1 MKTLVVIV
9 THNCSAAFEHCW
21 AIVEPLL
28 DEHVRACVVDNAST
42 DPAQLQQ
49 LETLPTGVVTR
60 LANNVGYGGAINHA
74 LGLSELEL
82 SGTAR
87 AVGDAVDRDA
97 RTATQPQPTSGGTP
111 RAEPDY
117 ILCLNPDA
125 YLQPDC
131 LPLLIKAIEANETL
145 ASVAPLMLSAEDPAV
160 IDGAGDVLSIS
171 GYAWRRWH
179 GRRVDTVNTFADISS
194 DTSLDISSSTSL
206 NRSPV
211 DRSPVFGACAGA
223 CLYRL
228 SALRE
233 IGGFDPDYFMYVEDT
248 DVALRL
254 RMAGWSCAF
263 VPKAV
268 VHHEG
273 SATTGYRSDFSVYH
287 GHRNALRLLCKNF
300 PLWLLPPSLALHL
313 LASLLL
319 LPRMAARGQL
329 WVFLK
334 AKWAGLLLMPAA
346 FRARRDRKDRLSLP
360 QWLSIFFNPQ

>member
-1 MKTLVVIV
+1 MKTLIVIV
-9 THNCSAAFEHCW
+9 THNCPLPFERCW
-21 AIVEPLL
+21 TIIEPLL
-28 DEHVRACVVDNAST
+28 GEHVRACVVDNAST

-82 SGTAR
+82 PGTAR

-97 RTATQPQPTSGGTP
+97 RTATQPPTSGGTP
-111 RAEPDY
+111 GAEPDY
-117 ILCLNPDA
+117 IICLNPDA

-131 LPLLIKAIEANETL
+131 LPLLIKAMEADETL
-145 ASVAPLMLSAEDPAV
+145 ASAAPLMLSADDPAV

-179 GRRVDTVNTFADISS
+179 GRRVDTVNVLADISS
-194 DTSLDISSSTSL
+194 DTSSDSPSRTSL
-206 NRSPV
+206 NRLPV
-211 DRSPVFGACAGA
+211 DSSPVFGACAGA

-233 IGGFDPDYFMYVEDT
+233 IGGFDPDYFMYMEDT

-300 PLWLLPPSLALHL
+300 PLWLLPLSLALHL
-313 LASLLL
+313 FASLLL

-334 AKWAGLLLMPAA
+334 AKGAGLRLMPAA
-346 FRARRDRKDRLSLP
+346 FKARRDRKDCLSVL
-360 QWLSIFFNPQ
+360 QWLKIFIDPQ

>member
-9 THNCSAAFEHCW
+9 THNCSSAFEHCW

-42 DPAQLQQ
+42 DLAQLQQ
-49 LETLPTGVVTR
+49 LEALPTGVLTR
-60 LANNVGYGGAINHA
+60 LAHNVGYGGAINHA
-74 LGLSELEL
+74 LGFSDRV
-82 SGTAR
+82 R
-87 AVGDAVDRDA
+87 ALGGVIDG
-97 RTATQPQPTSGGTP
+97 RTASAIPPEATTASTAGAQP
-111 RAEPDY
+111 EY

-131 LPLLIKAIEANETL
+131 LPLLIKAMEADETL
-145 ASVAPLMLSAEDPAV
+145 ASAAPLMLSAEDPAV

-179 GRRVDTVNTFADISS
+179 GRRVDTVNVLADISS

-211 DRSPVFGACAGA
+211 DSSPVFGACAGA

-233 IGGFDPDYFMYVEDT
+233 IGGFDPAYFMYMEDT
-248 DVALRL
+248 DVGLRL

-287 GHRNALRLLCKNF
+287 GHRNALRLVCKNF
-300 PLWLLPPSLALHL
+300 PVWLLPLSLLLHL

-329 WVFLK
+329 WVFLR

-346 FRARRDRKDRLSLP
+346 FRARRDREDRLSVR
-360 QWLSIFFNPQ
+360 QWLKIFFISQ

>member
-9 THNCSAAFEHCW
+9 THNCSSAFEHCW

-28 DEHVRACVVDNAST
+28 DEHVRACVVDNASD

-49 LETLPTGVVTR
+49 LEALPTGVVTR
-60 LANNVGYGGAINHA
+60 LAHNVGYGGAINHA
-74 LGLSELEL
+74 LGFSDRV
-82 SGTAR
+82 R
-87 AVGDAVDRDA
+87 ALGDVID
-97 RTATQPQPTSGGTP
+97 GGTTSAIP
-111 RAEPDY
+111 PEATTASTAGAQPEY

-131 LPLLIKAIEANETL
+131 LPLLIKAIEADETL
-145 ASVAPLMLSAEDPAV
+145 ASAAPLMLSAEDPAV
-160 IDGAGDVLSIS
+160 IDGAGDLLSIS

-179 GRRVDTVNTFADISS
+179 GRTVGAVNMLSGE
-194 DTSLDISSSTSL
+194 
-206 NRSPV
+206 
-211 DRSPVFGACAGA
+211 SPVFCACAGA
-223 CLYRL
+223 CVYRL

-233 IGGFDPDYFMYVEDT
+233 IGGFDPAYFMYMEDT
-248 DVALRL
+248 DVGLRL

-287 GHRNALRLLCKNF
+287 GHRNALRLVCKNF
-300 PLWLLPPSLALHL
+300 PVWLLPLSLLLHL

-329 WVFLK
+329 WVFLR

>member
-1 MKTLVVIV
+1 M
-9 THNCSAAFEHCW
+9 
-21 AIVEPLL
+21 
-28 DEHVRACVVDNAST
+28 RACVVDTAST
-42 DPAQLQQ
+42 DPVQ
-49 LETLPTGVVTR
+49 LEQLEALPAGVVTR
-60 LANNVGYGGAINHA
+60 LAHNVGYGEAINYA
-74 LGLSELEL
+74 LGLSELEIPK
-82 SGTAR
+82 TAR
-87 AVGDAVDRDA
+87 AVGDAVDGDTS
-97 RTATQPQPTSGGTP
+97 TATQPQPTSGGTP
-111 RAEPDY
+111 GAESDY
-117 ILCLNPDA
+117 IFCLNPDA

-131 LPLLIKAIEANETL
+131 LPLLMEAMEADETL

-179 GRRVDTVNTFADISS
+179 GRRVSTVNAFADNSS
-194 DTSLDISSSTSL
+194 DSSS
-206 NRSPV
+206 

-223 CLYRL
+223 CVYRL

-233 IGGFDPDYFMYVEDT
+233 IGGFDPNYFMYMEDT

-300 PLWLLPPSLALHL
+300 PVWLLPLSLGLHL

-334 AKWAGLLLMPAA
+334 AKWAGLCLMPAA
-346 FRARRDRKDRLSLP
+346 FRARRDTKDRLSMV
-360 QWLSIFFNPQ
+360 QWLKIFFNPW